1 MNHKYKLSDFK
12 RILEEPDTD
21 IKERIITV
29 DLSNLKELPEII
41 IQRLEVIVN
50 RMIAEYETEHN
61 MKISMEDTE
70 LGISID
76 LDTKEQELSIGAY
89 VSYHPFKE
97 CITGKE
103 IISAVDDDYS
113 LIKKFFFKELNHY
126 LFEQVKRLQNCV
138 A

>member
-1 MNHKYKLSDFK
+1 MSHKYKLSDFK

-70 LGISID
+70 LGICID

>member
-50 RMIAEYETEHN
+50 RMIADYETEN
-61 MKISMEDTE
+61 NIAITMEDTE
-70 LGISID
+70 LGICID
-76 LDTKEQELSIGAY
+76 LDTKEHEISLSAY

-97 CITGKE
+97 CITGEE
-103 IISAVDDDYS
+103 IIAAVDDDYS

>member
-21 IKERIITV
+21 INERIITV

-50 RMIAEYETEHN
+50 RMIAEYEREHN
-61 MKISMEDTE
+61 IIISVEDTE
-70 LGISID
+70 LGICID
-76 LDTKEQELSIGAY
+76 LDTKEQELSLGAY
-89 VSYHPFKE
+89 VSYDPFKK

-103 IISAVDDDYS
+103 GIDERDIDYS
-113 LIKKFFFKELNHY
+113 MIKKFFFKELSY
-126 LFEQVKRLQNCV
+126 CLYEQVKRIQDCI

>member
-1 MNHKYKLSDFK
+1 MNYKYKLSDFK

-21 IKERIITV
+21 IRERIITV

-50 RMIAEYETEHN
+50 RMIADYETEN
-61 MKISMEDTE
+61 NQTISLEDTE
-70 LGISID
+70 LGICID
-76 LDTKEQELSIGAY
+76 LDTKEHEISLSAY
-89 VSYHPFKE
+89 ISYDPFKE

-126 LFEQVKRLQNCV
+126 LFEQVKKIHNCV

>member
-21 IKERIITV
+21 IRERIITV

-41 IQRLEVIVN
+41 IQRLEIIVN

-70 LGISID
+70 LGICID

>member
-21 IKERIITV
+21 INERIITV

-126 LFEQVKRLQNCV
+126 LFEQVRKIHNCV

>member
-21 IKERIITV
+21 INERIITV

-41 IQRLEVIVN
+41 IQRLEIIVN
-50 RMIAEYETEHN
+50 RMIADYETEN
-61 MKISMEDTE
+61 NIAITMEDTE
-70 LGISID
+70 LGICID
-76 LDTKEQELSIGAY
+76 LDTKEHEISLSAY

-103 IISAVDDDYS
+103 IIAAADDDYS

>member
-103 IISAVDDDYS
+103 IIVAVDDDYS

-126 LFEQVKRLQNCV
+126 LFEQVRKIHNCV

>member
-41 IQRLEVIVN
+41 IHRLEAIVN
-50 RMIAEYETEHN
+50 RMIADYEKEYN
-61 MKISMEDTE
+61 MTISMEDTE
-70 LGISID
+70 LGICID
-76 LDTKEQELSIGAY
+76 LDTKEQLISLDAY
-89 VSYHPFKE
+89 VNYHPFKE

-103 IISAVDDDYS
+103 IISAVDDDYL

-126 LFEQVKRLQNCV
+126 LFEQVRKLHNCI

>member
-21 IKERIITV
+21 INERIITV

-41 IQRLEVIVN
+41 IHRLETIIN
-50 RMIAEYETEHN
+50 RMIADYETEN
-61 MKISMEDTE
+61 NIAITMEDTE
-70 LGISID
+70 LGICID
-76 LDTKEQELSIGAY
+76 LDTKEHEISLSAY

-103 IISAVDDDYS
+103 IIAAAEEDYS

-126 LFEQVKRLQNCV
+126 LFEQVKKIHNCV

>member
-21 IKERIITV
+21 INERIITV

-50 RMIAEYETEHN
+50 RMIADYEREHN
-61 MKISMEDTE
+61 MIISMEDTE
-70 LGISID
+70 LGICID
-76 LDTKEQELSIGAY
+76 LDTKEQEISLGAY

-97 CITGKE
+97 CITEKE
-103 IISAVDDDYS
+103 IIAAADNDYS
-113 LIKKFFFKELNHY
+113 LLKKFFFKELNYY
-126 LFEQVKRLQNCV
+126 LFEQVRKIHNCV

>member
-70 LGISID
+70 LGICID
-76 LDTKEQELSIGAY
+76 LDTKEQLISLDAY
-89 VSYHPFKE
+89 VNYHPFKE

-103 IISAVDDDYS
+103 IIVAVDDDYS

>member
-1 MNHKYKLSDFK
+1 MNYKYKLSDFK

-21 IKERIITV
+21 INERIITV

-50 RMIAEYETEHN
+50 RMIADYETEN
-61 MKISMEDTE
+61 NQTISLEDTE
-70 LGISID
+70 LGICID
-76 LDTKEQELSIGAY
+76 LDTKEQEISLSAY

-103 IISAVDDDYS
+103 IIVAADDDYS

>member
-1 MNHKYKLSDFK
+1 
-12 RILEEPDTD
+12 
-21 IKERIITV
+21 
-29 DLSNLKELPEII
+29 
-41 IQRLEVIVN
+41 
-50 RMIAEYETEHN
+50 

>member
-41 IQRLEVIVN
+41 IRRLEVIIN
-50 RMIAEYETEHN
+50 TMIADYEAEN
-61 MKISMEDTE
+61 NVVISLEETE
-70 LGISID
+70 LGICID
-76 LDTKEQELSIGAY
+76 LDTKEHEISLGAY

-103 IISAVDDDYS
+103 IISGADEDYS

-126 LFEQVKRLQNCV
+126 LFEQVKRLHNCV

>member
-1 MNHKYKLSDFK
+1 MNHNYKLSDFK

-50 RMIAEYETEHN
+50 RMIADYEREHN
-61 MKISMEDTE
+61 MIISMEDAE
-70 LGISID
+70 LGICID
-76 LDTKEQELSIGAY
+76 LDTKEQELSLGAY
-89 VSYHPFKE
+89 ISYHPFKE
-97 CITGKE
+97 CIIGKE
-103 IISAVDDDYS
+103 IIPAADSDYS
-113 LIKKFFFKELNHY
+113 LIKKFFFKELDHY
-126 LFEQVKRLQNCV
+126 LFEQVRKIHNCV

>member
-29 DLSNLKELPEII
+29 DLSNLKELPEVI
-41 IQRLEVIVN
+41 IQRLEIIVN
-50 RMIAEYETEHN
+50 RMIAKYEREHN
-61 MKISMEDTE
+61 MEISMEDTE
-70 LGISID
+70 LGICIE
-76 LDTKEQELSIGAY
+76 LDTKEQELSLGAY

-103 IISAVDDDYS
+103 IISAADDDYS
-113 LIKKFFFKELNHY
+113 LIKRFFFKELNHY
-126 LFEQVKRLQNCV
+126 LFEQVRKIHNCV

>member
-70 LGISID
+70 LGICLD
-76 LDTKEQELSIGAY
+76 LDTKEQEISLGAY
-89 VSYHPFKE
+89 ISYHPFKE

-103 IISAVDDDYS
+103 IIAAADDAYS

-126 LFEQVKRLQNCV
+126 LFEQVRKIHNCV

>member
-1 MNHKYKLSDFK
+1 MGIY
-12 RILEEPDTD
+12 I
-21 IKERIITV
+21 
-29 DLSNLKELPEII
+29 EI
-41 IQRLEVIVN
+41 
-50 RMIAEYETEHN
+50 
-61 MKISMEDTE
+61 
-70 LGISID
+70 
-76 LDTKEQELSIGAY
+76 DTKERELSLGAY

-103 IISAVDDDYS
+103 IISAADNDYS

>member
-1 MNHKYKLSDFK
+1 MNHNYKLSDFK

-50 RMIAEYETEHN
+50 RMIADYEREHN
-61 MKISMEDTE
+61 MIISMEDAE
-70 LGISID
+70 LGICID
-76 LDTKEQELSIGAY
+76 LDTKEQELSLGAY
-89 VSYHPFKE
+89 ISYHPFKE

-103 IISAVDDDYS
+103 IIYVADDDYS

-126 LFEQVKRLQNCV
+126 LFEQVRKIHNCV

>member
-1 MNHKYKLSDFK
+1 MNYKYKLSDFK

-50 RMIAEYETEHN
+50 RMIAEYEREHN
-61 MKISMEDTE
+61 PTISLEDTE
-70 LGISID
+70 LGICID
-76 LDTKEQELSIGAY
+76 LDTKEQELSLGAY

-103 IISAVDDDYS
+103 IIAAADDDYY

-126 LFEQVKRLQNCV
+126 LFEQVRKIHNCV